1 MSAHAGRSG
10 AVYLAI
16 ESATGVATS
25 CIKLSSWTLDRATD
39 TYETTAFGDSN
50 KTYVQGLADLKG
62 TITGVWDDTE
72 TKPFAGVISSTGVKL
87 YLYPDITNSPTKYA
101 YGTAWLNVSIE
112 TPVSGAV
119 KLTANYVAA
128 ASWYVGL

>member
-25 CIKLSSWTLDRATD
+25 CIKLNAWTLDRSTD
-39 TYETTAFGDSN
+39 TFEVTAFGDTN

-62 TITGVWDDTE
+62 TLTGVWDDSE
-72 TKPFAGVISSTGVKL
+72 TKPFAGAISSTGVKL

-101 YGTAWLNVSIE
+101 YGTAWLNASIE
-112 TPVSGAV
+112 TPVGGAV
-119 KLTANYVAA
+119 KLTSSFVAA